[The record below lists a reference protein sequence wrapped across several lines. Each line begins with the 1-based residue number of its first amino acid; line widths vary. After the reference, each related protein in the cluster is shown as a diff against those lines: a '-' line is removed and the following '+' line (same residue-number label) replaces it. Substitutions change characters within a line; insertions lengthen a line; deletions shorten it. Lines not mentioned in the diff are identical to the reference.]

1 LTCESFV
8 VSCFNLSHYVI
19 DLSTNNTGPIKARKI
34 LINLP
39 KVASF
44 DETETMKERN
54 ETSVDPISQLNHFCW
69 CNFNYF
75 ESGFTKEEVLQ
86 IRQALVEKASEN
98 FTFDG
103 GDSYMTRDSVYLK
116 LLEGFNYDNKEQI
129 NPVSGKATSLY
140 Q

>member
-1 LTCESFV
+1 LTCEFFV

-19 DLSTNNTGPIKARKI
+19 DLSTNNTGPIKAQKI

>member
-1 LTCESFV
+1 LTCEFFV

-19 DLSTNNTGPIKARKI
+19 DLSTNNTGPIKAQKI

-44 DETETMKERN
+44 DTTETMKERN